1 MAAAHHLT
9 LLGYKAIIYEALP
22 LGGGALTIGIPPY
35 RLPREYVQ
43 QAFDRL
49 TAMGVEVHYNTRVGD
64 QVTMEQLAREHNAIV
79 IAAGCII
86 PNKLN
91 IPGEDEY
98 EGLYGGVTFM
108 MDINL
113 TPPARL
119 PRRVAV
125 IGGGFTAI
133 DCVRSAVRLGAEEV
147 YMLYRRTETEMG
159 ATPHEIHGAKE
170 EGIEVMTLV
179 SPLRIESNDGKNV
192 SRLWLQRNALG
203 APDSSGRRSPVVIEG
218 SDFSIDVDLII
229 PAVSQAPS
237 YDFIPEDWRLRRS
250 RRGYLTRDPDTFET
264 SREGVFVVGDYA
276 TGPLNVIAAIAEGKR
291 AANGIDGYLG
301 HTVAE
306 HFTVEPF
313 FRPTNY
319 TELLRE
325 PMPSLEADEPAR
337 KLFMAEVDLGFSM
350 AAADREA
357 IRCLQCQINV
367 HIDPDLCI
375 LCARCVEACPYGII
389 YLTSIDNLKMDED
402 GKALAEVTF
411 GQPFEVLA
419 HVTIEGSPVPGQVFA
434 LDEDL
439 CIRCGLCEN
448 SCPTGALAMKSFEYR
463 EVAVQTRRTFE
474 LQPVAAA
481 VAGGIR

>member
-1 MAAAHHLT
+1 
-9 LLGYKAIIYEALP
+9 
-22 LGGGALTIGIPPY
+22 
-35 RLPREYVQ
+35 
-43 QAFDRL
+43 
-49 TAMGVEVHYNTRVGD
+49 
-64 QVTMEQLAREHNAIV
+64 
-79 IAAGCII
+79 
-86 PNKLN
+86 
-91 IPGEDEY
+91 
-98 EGLYGGVTFM
+98 
-108 MDINL
+108 
-113 TPPARL
+113 
-119 PRRVAV
+119 
-125 IGGGFTAI
+125 
-133 DCVRSAVRLGAEEV
+133 
-147 YMLYRRTETEMG
+147 
-159 ATPHEIHGAKE
+159 
-170 EGIEVMTLV
+170 
-179 SPLRIESNDGKNV
+179 
-192 SRLWLQRNALG
+192 
-203 APDSSGRRSPVVIEG
+203 VVIEG

-237 YDFIPEDWRLRRS
+237 YDFIPEDWKLRRS

-291 AANGIDGYLG
+291 AAAGIDGYLG

-325 PMPSLEADEPAR
+325 QMPSLEATEPAR
-337 KLFMAEVDLGFSM
+337 KLFTAEVDLGFSM

-357 IRCLQCQINV
+357 IRCLQCQVNV

-419 HVTIEGSPVPGQVFA
+419 KVAIEGSPVPGQVFA